1 MIRLENVSFTYPSQN
16 KPVFSGL
23 NLEIPLLSSVVV
35 AGPDGSGK
43 TTLAKLIKGLL
54 QPDSGSIIAEGDLRL
69 DVAYLGGDPS
79 DFLMGVSVEEDIA
92 FGLENLGLSRS
103 EMRRRLCR
111 ALEWTGLSG
120 MERRLIHTLSGGEQQ
135 KVALAGLLA
144 MGTTILILDEALN
157 MCDRATRLSLRSLV
171 RSIQHDAAL
180 TVIEV
185 TNNLEDALGAERIIF
200 LSSGV
205 VAADGTPTDFLASVD
220 GRRWVQM
227 AGGLAALAGALFEQ
241 GVLPGADPQKIRD
254 FL

>member
-23 NLEIPLLSSVVV
+23 NLEIPVLSSVVV

-54 QPDSGSIIAEGDLRL
+54 QPDSGSITGEGDLRL
-69 DVAYLGGDPS
+69 GVAYLGGDPS
-79 DFLMGVSVEEDIA
+79 DCLIGISVEEDVA
-92 FGLENLGLSRS
+92 FGLENLGLSCS
-103 EMRRRLCR
+103 EMRVRLTR

-120 MERRLIHTLSGGEQQ
+120 MEKRLIHTLSGGEQQ

-144 MGTTILILDEALN
+144 MGSSILILDEALN

-171 RSIQHDAAL
+171 HSIRRGAAL

-200 LSSGV
+200 LSDGA
-205 VAADGTPTDFLASVD
+205 VAFDGTPGDFLASVD
-220 GRRWVQM
+220 GRRWVEM
-227 AGGLAALAGALFEQ
+227 AGGLAALAGALFQQ
-241 GVLPGADPQKIRD
+241 GVLPMADPQKIGD